1 MKTTI
6 TIDKLITD
14 INLLLSSTN
23 EYTKDWKDLMIA
35 YHYLNLDRNEEY
47 RMDCRKYMSV
57 VMFSIVLRVYVRWR
71 LEAQNL
77 TISHK

>member
-57 VMFSIVLRVYVRWR
+57 VMFSIVTIICVRWD
-71 LEAQNL
+71 
-77 TISHK
+77 

>member
-71 LEAQNL
+71 LEAQSL
-77 TISHK
+77 TIPQK